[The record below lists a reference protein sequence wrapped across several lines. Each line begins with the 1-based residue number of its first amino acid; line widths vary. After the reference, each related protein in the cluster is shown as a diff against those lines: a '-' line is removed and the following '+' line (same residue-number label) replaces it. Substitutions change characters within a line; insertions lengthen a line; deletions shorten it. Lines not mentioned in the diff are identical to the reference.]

1 MYITTQEMLEAF
13 VQRSCSSSVLAI
25 DTEFM
30 REKTYYARL
39 CLIQM
44 ATDTEAVVIDPFQ
57 VRDLTPLNALF
68 ENTEIVKLFH
78 AAAQDL
84 EIIYRVC
91 GMLPRP
97 IFDTQIAAALLG
109 HTQQIGYAPLVYS
122 VCDVRI
128 KKIESYTDWS
138 RRPLSNSQIDY
149 ALEDVIYLPQMH
161 VSMKKELEE
170 KGRLSWLADDFDQL
184 SDESR
189 YEIDPRERYRHLK
202 RVTQLT
208 RRQLAGAREFA
219 AWRELEAQRRN
230 VPRKWV
236 VTDEQIVEASKR
248 EPHSINDLFMVRGLK
263 DRLNTKEARTLI
275 EAMVR
280 AFDLPE
286 EEFPELDGPKK
297 SEPNVDIEIDFMSAL
312 VRLRSKE
319 SGVAFQTL
327 ASHDDLA
334 RLARGYRKDL
344 EVLSGWRRVLVGEE
358 LLRLLAGEITLSL
371 ENGELKVT
379 KI

>member
-1 MYITTQEMLEAF
+1 
-13 VQRSCSSSVLAI
+13 
-25 DTEFM
+25 
-30 REKTYYARL
+30 
-39 CLIQM
+39 
-44 ATDTEAVVIDPFQ
+44 
-57 VRDLTPLNALF
+57 
-68 ENTEIVKLFH
+68 
-78 AAAQDL
+78 
-84 EIIYRVC
+84 
-91 GMLPRP
+91 
-97 IFDTQIAAALLG
+97 
-109 HTQQIGYAPLVYS
+109 
-122 VCDVRI
+122 
-128 KKIESYTDWS
+128 
-138 RRPLSNSQIDY
+138 
-149 ALEDVIYLPQMH
+149 
-161 VSMKKELEE
+161 
-170 KGRLSWLADDFDQL
+170 QL